1 MTRLLRALRRG
12 PGDHR
17 AVFAEFAVSM
27 VFVVAEHLAAKRRQP
42 RLRVVR

>member
-1 MTRLLRALRRG
+1 MLQLFKSLRRA

-17 AVFAEFAVSM
+17 EVFAEFAVLM
-27 VFVVAEHLAAKRRQP
+27 VFVVAEHLAATNQRP